1 MGFQF
6 NRDAAQKTESNAI
19 SESGIYKGIFTA
31 AVEKTFDSGSQCITF
46 SFKDDNDN
54 TAKFMNIFT
63 VKKDGTPSFGANH
76 IQSLMGILEISNAS
90 PVTNVDNNGNN
101 ENNYDCF
108 CNRKIAV
115 ALQRVNT
122 PNQKFLYKMQILH
135 FFDYNTLQNY
145 KEKTN
150 ALSAK
155 VSSAKIEDTTDLS
168 STAAKNSNESNFDS
182 TKVPIDAYEGM
193 F

>member
-6 NRDAAQKTESNAI
+6 NRDAAQKTESNVI
-19 SESGIYKGIFTA
+19 NESGVYKGVLTA
-31 AVEKTFDSGSQCITF
+31 AVEKTFESGSQCITF
-46 SFKDDNDN
+46 SFKDCDDKV
-54 TAKFMNIFT
+54 AKNITVFT

-76 IQSLMGILEISNAS
+76 IQSLMGILEILNAS
-90 PVTNVDNNGNN
+90 PVTHVDNIGKSI
-101 ENNYDCF
+101 NNYDCF

-122 PNQKFLYKMQILH
+122 PNQKFSYKMKILH

-150 ALSAK
+150 ALPAK
-155 VSSAKIEDTTDLS
+155 VSTCKIEDTTDLS
-168 STAAKNSNESNFDS
+168 GTSTKNNTANFDD